1 MEQSSR
7 RNYQIAFAL
16 FRITTGVDMLM
27 HGAMRIPNL
36 TGFVNTTAKLFE
48 GSSPLPMWLVRGFL
62 YFLPFPE
69 TLIGALLILGLFTRP
84 ALVLGAVTMIILVF
98 GTGTRQ
104 DWNTIGLQ
112 MAYVFYYYVLIARVE
127 DNAFAL
133 DTGRAKS

>member
-1 MEQSSR
+1 MEQDSR

-36 TGFVNTTAKLFE
+36 TAFVNTTAKLFE

-69 TLIGALLILGLFTRP
+69 TIIGVLLILGLFTRG
-84 ALVLGAVTMIILVF
+84 ALIVGAITMIILVF

-112 MAYVFYYYVLIARVE
+112 MAYVFYYYLLIARIE
-127 DNAFAL
+127 DNWLAI
-133 DTGRAKS
+133 DTRRA

>member
-1 MEQSSR
+1 MEQVGQ
-7 RNYQIAFAL
+7 RNRQIAFAL
-16 FRITTGVDMLM
+16 FRIALGMDMLM

-36 TGFVNTTAKLFE
+36 TAFVNTTAKLFE
-48 GSSPLPMWLVRGFL
+48 GSSPLPMALVRGFL

-69 TLIGALLILGLFTRP
+69 ALLGVLLILGLFTRA

-112 MAYVFYYYVLIARVE
+112 MAYVLYYYVMIARLE
-127 DNAFAL
+127 DNWLAI
-133 DTGRAKS
+133 DTSRS